1 MKDRPV
7 IEMFVWF
14 TYFDGRW
21 EAWINKSP
29 DTNFRGDGPYR
40 LLIPV
45 PVLDALPTVEA
56 QVEKKSDD

>member
-1 MKDRPV
+1 MNDQPV

-21 EAWINKSP
+21 EAWISKSP

-40 LLIPV
+40 LLISV
-45 PVLDALPTVEA
+45 PVLHALPTIEA
-56 QVEKKSDD
+56 HVEKHSDD